1 MKAANQKLTSD
12 LENFEVEEEA
22 IELAEVQMQTEDERR
37 NSEKSQKEDRAEN
50 IQLKETVGKLQEEL
64 L

>member
-22 IELAEVQMQTEDERR
+22 VELAEVEMQTEDERR
-37 NSEKSQKEDRAEN
+37 NSEKSQKEEQTEN
-50 IQLKETVGKLQEEL
+50 IQLKDTVAKLQEEL
-64 L
+64 S

>member
-50 IQLKETVGKLQEEL
+50 IQLKETVAKLQDEIL
-64 L
+64 

>member
-50 IQLKETVGKLQEEL
+50 IQLKETVAKLQEEL
-64 L
+64 S